1 MTRALFDNRIGRRK
15 EKAGQGQTL
24 PALNE
29 KRFFGIS
36 RRMGQLPLKEVAPMW
51 QFLTDVAAQV
61 VAGVVVA
68 LIVRRLMK

>member
-1 MTRALFDNRIGRRK
+1 MFRAW
-15 EKAGQGQTL
+15 A
-24 PALNE
+24 
-29 KRFFGIS
+29 S
-36 RRMGQLPLKEVAPMW
+36 PLKEVAPMW